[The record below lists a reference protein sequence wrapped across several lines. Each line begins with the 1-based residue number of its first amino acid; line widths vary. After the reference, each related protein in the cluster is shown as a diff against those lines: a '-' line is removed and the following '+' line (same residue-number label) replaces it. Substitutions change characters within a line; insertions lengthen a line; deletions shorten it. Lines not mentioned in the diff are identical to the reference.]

1 MKKCHFGKSVPLP
14 ILRKSDS
21 VHEVDD
27 HGEHAVGAFVHFNTV
42 PPISHIGVQG
52 SLEVI
57 RPSQMIVNWT
67 CLDLWLHK
75 VIFIPQLKDE
85 RVSLN
90 RYTLTVESDISIGP
104 VLPQLCDPGHQLRCG
119 DVHPVRLLI
128 SFSGLSN
135 CYHKHNSPLILALPC
150 LLFLNN
156 WVEVFIF
163 SSFSPLSFL
172 WIQLP
177 LNADCLEYD
186 PAKIEKLWASQL
198 SVLSYFSKQGKEQP
212 QHLNSVL

>member
-1 MKKCHFGKSVPLP
+1 M
-14 ILRKSDS
+14 
-21 VHEVDD
+21 
-27 HGEHAVGAFVHFNTV
+27 
-42 PPISHIGVQG
+42 
-52 SLEVI
+52 
-57 RPSQMIVNWT
+57 
-67 CLDLWLHK
+67 
-75 VIFIPQLKDE
+75 IFIPQLKDE

-90 RYTLTVESDISIGP
+90 RYPLTVESDISIGP

-128 SFSGLSN
+128 SFSDLSN

-163 SSFSPLSFL
+163 SSFSPCLSCEFNYRSTL
-172 WIQLP
+172 TVWNMIQQRLKSSE
-177 LNADCLEYD
+177 L
-186 PAKIEKLWASQL
+186 ASSL
-198 SVLSYFSKQGKEQP
+198 YFHTKQGKEQP